1 MLEQGRISNRQ
12 LLVLLLLAQI
22 GDMILIYPAVITFF
36 AHQDAWLS
44 SLLGIPVGLVSIW
57 IMLKFYHLQ
66 PGMTLVEA
74 MSSIWGKWIGALVNL
89 WYLFFFF
96 TLTVIATREVGDFL
110 TTQIIPN
117 TPIRIVHLVFVIVLL
132 WGVLHGIESLARTGE
147 ILLPLVTLFIV
158 FLIIC
163 ILPQADADRLKP
175 VLGSGWLPLVK
186 GMTVTVAYPFGEL
199 TAFMML
205 LPYTVN
211 VPHRKKDIML
221 TSLIGGLLLTGIV
234 MISIM
239 VLGAFFTQHNIYA
252 SFILSQRISIGNFLE
267 RIEAIMATVWIIST
281 YFKAVIYFYCFL
293 LGFAQLFKLKT
304 YRPLI
309 LPSGMM
315 LFGMAIII
323 APNITYY
330 VSMIVYY
337 WVDWDIT
344 CSTVIPLLAIIAYKI
359 RNRGNNGML
368 KPTS

>member
-1 MLEQGRISNRQ
+1 MLETGRISNRQ
-12 LLVLLLLAQI
+12 LIVLLLLAQI

-44 SLLGIPVGLVSIW
+44 SLIGIPIGLVSILI
-57 IMLKFYHLQ
+57 IMKFYQLQ
-66 PGMTLVEA
+66 PGKTLIEA
-74 MSSIWGKWIGALVNL
+74 MAGIWGKWIGGLINL

-96 TLTVIATREVGDFL
+96 ALSSIATREVGDFL

-117 TPIRIVHLVFVIVLL
+117 TPIRIVHLMFVILL
-132 WGVLHGIESLARTGE
+132 VWGVLHGLESLARTGE

-158 FLIIC
+158 FLVIC
-163 ILPQADADRLKP
+163 ILPQADIDRLRP
-175 VLGSGWLPLVK
+175 VLGSGWLPLAK
-186 GMTVTVAYPFGEL
+186 GVSVTVAYPFGEL
-199 TAFMML
+199 SAIMML
-205 LPYTVN
+205 LPFTAES
-211 VPHRKKDIML
+211 PHRKRDIMI
-221 TSLIGGLLLTGIV
+221 TTIIGALLLGSIV

-293 LGFAQLFKLKT
+293 LGTAQFLKLKT

-309 LPSGMM
+309 LPTGMM

-337 WVDWDIT
+337 WIDWDIT
-344 CSTVIPLLAIIAYKI
+344 CSTVIPLVAILAYKI

-368 KPTS
+368 KPTG